1 MRGTFEDLTKQK
13 QSSTIWDS
21 FTRETLKRKRETENE
36 DLDCILDGPD
46 ECGET
51 GNLIFDFQ
59 ARDFHFLKSLEEI
72 SLIHI
77 SPHNVN

>member
-1 MRGTFEDLTKQK
+1 MPYVVSL
-13 QSSTIWDS
+13 
-21 FTRETLKRKRETENE
+21 LP
-36 DLDCILDGPD
+36 LLYYLLDGPD

-59 ARDFHFLKSLEEI
+59 ARDFHFLKSLEEM

>member
-1 MRGTFEDLTKQK
+1 MNGIVFLDVMVVGLCVWWWTV
-13 QSSTIWDS
+13 SSFLEKKITYY
-21 FTRETLKRKRETENE
+21 L
-36 DLDCILDGPD
+36 LDGPD

-59 ARDFHFLKSLEEI
+59 ARDFHFLKSLEEM

>member
-1 MRGTFEDLTKQK
+1 MFFM
-13 QSSTIWDS
+13 I
-21 FTRETLKRKRETENE
+21 FVMKRQ
-36 DLDCILDGPD
+36 LDGPD

-59 ARDFHFLKSLEEI
+59 ARDFYFLKSLEEI